1 MAGRVNARPL
11 IGLAGVVVGVA
22 FSELNDQVIA
32 AALPDIVGGLGIS
45 QDAASWLRTLY
56 LVGLILGA
64 LTGPALAVI
73 FTARRFLTGAVALV
87 CVSSLAFPLSNA
99 LPLLY
104 GSRVLQGLGEG
115 LIIANLI
122 ATALKTLPP
131 PIRLYG
137 LVFYAMTATVIPSLA
152 VSLAAL
158 WTDLVG
164 DWRFALLQSAPL
176 ALVAG
181 ALAWMGLPDE
191 PPQYAK
197 LKTFDWPGALLGTL
211 GLGALAVL
219 LSEGEQFD
227 WFNAPSMSITALV
240 GAVVTPLFLA
250 REATAAEPLIGLD
263 LLKRRNLIYAVVTL
277 IVFIVLGLSASQVPV
292 TFLQEVHGYRPLQAQ
307 GVSAEIAGIELLVL
321 PATAW
326 LLDHAWADARVVSGV
341 GFLCILLACLGGV
354 LVDSSWIA
362 VQFAPIQAL
371 QAVGQ
376 PLVIM
381 PLLMM
386 ATNVLKP
393 EEGPRGAALVNGPR
407 ALSEAAGV
415 ALLTLLARFRGA
427 LHQDRILDT
436 LGQNRIALAQAE
448 RLPAVVL
455 RPMPGGAGPGGPA
468 LRALGAAV
476 RAQATTLTTIDTYVM
491 FAAVAAAL
499 LVLVA
504 VLPQR
509 TLPPRLALAQ
519 G

>member
-1 MAGRVNARPL
+1 MAAKPL
-11 IGLAGVVVGVA
+11 IGLAGVIVGVA

-32 AALPDIVGGLGIS
+32 AALPDVIGGLGIS
-45 QDAASWLRTLY
+45 LEAASWLRTLY

-73 FTARRFLTGAVALV
+73 FTARRFLTGAIALV

-104 GSRVLQGLGEG
+104 ASRTLQGLGEG

-131 PIRLYG
+131 ATRLYG

-158 WTDLVG
+158 WTDVVG

-181 ALAWMGLPDE
+181 ALAWTGLPEE
-191 PPQYAK
+191 PPQYGK

-211 GLGALAVL
+211 GFGALAVL
-219 LSEGEQFD
+219 ASEGEQFD
-227 WFNAPSMSITALV
+227 WFNAPAMSIAALV
-240 GAVVTPLFLA
+240 GAVATPLFLA
-250 REATAAEPLIGLD
+250 REATAVEPLVGLD
-263 LLKRRNLIYAVVTL
+263 LLKQRNLLYAVVTL

-292 TFLQEVHGYRPLQAQ
+292 TFLQEVQGYRPLQAQ
-307 GVSAEIAGIELLVL
+307 VVSAEIAGLELLVL

-326 LLDHAWADARVVSGV
+326 LLDQAWADARAVSAV

-354 LVDSSWIA
+354 LVDSSWVS

-371 QAVGQ
+371 QALGQ
-376 PLVIM
+376 PLVLM

-386 ATNVLKP
+386 ATNALKP
-393 EEGPRGAALVNGPR
+393 DQGPRGAALVNAPR
-407 ALSEAAGV
+407 ALSEASGG
-415 ALLTLLARFRGA
+415 ALLTLLARWRGA
-427 LHQDRILDT
+427 LHQDRILDA
-436 LGQNRIALAQAE
+436 LGQNRIALAQAG
-448 RLPAVVL
+448 RLPAAVL
-455 RPMPGGAGPGGPA
+455 RPMPGGSGSGPGAPA
-468 LRALGAAV
+468 LRALRAAV
-476 RAQATTLTTIDTYVM
+476 QAQTTTLVTIDTYVL
-491 FAAVAAAL
+491 FAAVAMAL

-504 VLPQR
+504 LLPQR